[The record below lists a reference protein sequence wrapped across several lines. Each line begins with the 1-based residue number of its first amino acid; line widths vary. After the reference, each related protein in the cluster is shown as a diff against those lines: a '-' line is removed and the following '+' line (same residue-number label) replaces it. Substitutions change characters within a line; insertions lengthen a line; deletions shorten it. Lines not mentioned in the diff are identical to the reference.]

1 LSYCGGGSP
10 PCFNTVQV
18 DASIAYHCMFVHRMH
33 PVLLVSFLLL
43 ALIALHTNAFAPKRQ
58 SGILRISTSRSLFGN
73 PPEAPK
79 GPAAGG
85 QKKDGGL
92 FGGMGNLMESV
103 KKAQEIAK
111 QAEVINKELM
121 DTIIIGQDPSGQ
133 VSATFNGLGM
143 PIGIKISDS
152 ILSQGSEAVSLAS
165 TQAMVDA
172 HSKSQATMMGKM
184 QALYGGAL
192 PGMPK

>member
-1 LSYCGGGSP
+1 MISAPSLLLSC
-10 PCFNTVQV
+10 
-18 DASIAYHCMFVHRMH
+18 
-33 PVLLVSFLLL
+33 FLLL
-43 ALIALHTNAFAPKRQ
+43 AFIAQSANAFTPARQ
-58 SGILRISTSRSLFGN
+58 NAILRSSTARRLFGN

-79 GPAAGG
+79 SPAAGG

-103 KKAQEIAK
+103 KKAQEMAK
-111 QAEVINKELM
+111 QAEVINKELL
-121 DTIIIGQDPSGQ
+121 DTVIVGQDPSGQ

-152 ILSQGSEAVSLAS
+152 ILSQGSESVSLAT

-172 HSKSQATMMGKM
+172 HSKAQATMMGKM
-184 QALYGGAL
+184 SALYGGVM
-192 PGMPK
+192 PGMAK